1 MKASKTIILSSIITS
16 LLLVGCGNSSDNN
29 SISNSNSSN
38 TITTPSTIDTRFS
51 TMTMDTETVEVD
63 NMKKVEWVGSVGK
76 NQNACQ
82 PHAAATTE
90 AADIAGAK
98 AHCSQLVFATHSD
111 WRVATPAEIKEHVTA
126 MEAAGKIPF
135 YANPACPRLIGVM
148 GNTATAVNTHNSTP
162 TGGETTWANLINS
175 TASNYG
181 VKCIRSTE
189 NNNTAQRFTT
199 MEMSG
204 DTLEV
209 DTQKGIEWVG
219 SAGANGNAYQSRG
232 AATTESADIAGAEAH
247 CSQLVFATHSDW
259 RVATP
264 AEIKEHVTA
273 MEAAG
278 KIPFYTDSSPRLIGV
293 MGSTATAVNTHN
305 STPTGGETTWANL
318 LTQTTTNY
326 GIKCVRN
333 LTTNTGMMP

>member
-1 MKASKTIILSSIITS
+1 MKTSKTIILSSIIAS
-16 LLLVGCGNSSDNN
+16 LVLVGCGSDDSNS
-29 SISNSNSSN
+29 SNSSN
-38 TITTPSTIDTRFS
+38 TTSTPSTTDTRFS
-51 TMTMDTETVEVD
+51 TMIMDTETVEVD

-90 AADIAGAK
+90 SADIAGAK
-98 AHCSQLVFATHSD
+98 AHCAQLVFATHDD
-111 WRVATPAEIKEHVTA
+111 WRVATPAEHKEHVTS
-126 MEAAGKIPF
+126 MEAVGKIPF

-148 GNTATAVNTHNSTP
+148 GSTATAVNTHNSTP

-181 VKCIRSTE
+181 VKCIRSIE

-199 MEMSG
+199 TEMGG

-219 SAGANGNAYQSRG
+219 SAGANGNAYQSKG
-232 AATTESADIAGAEAH
+232 AATTESADISGAETH
-247 CSQLVFATHSDW
+247 CSQLVFATHDDW

-264 AEIKEHVTA
+264 TEHKEHVTA
-273 MEAAG
+273 MEVAG
-278 KIPFYTDSSPRLIGV
+278 KIPFYGNLSSPRLIGV
-293 MGSTATAVNTHN
+293 MGGTATAVNTHN
-305 STPTGGETTWANL
+305 STPTGGETTWTNL
-318 LTQTTTNY
+318 LTQTATNY
-326 GIKCVRN
+326 GVKCVRT
-333 LTTNTGMMP
+333 LSTNTGMMP